1 MARVLWPNEDPIG
14 KHVTIYMKKD
24 NKPSE
29 VIGVVG
35 DVKHAGLDETVR
47 GTAYWPY
54 PELSFS
60 FMTVMVRSDGDPLAL
75 VPAVRDT
82 VLNLDKD
89 QPIADVRTMEELLS
103 ASLARTRFATL
114 LMAAFAAM
122 ALLLAALGVY
132 GVVSYVVA
140 ERTHEI
146 GIRVALG
153 ASYRGILQMLMRQG
167 MGLAGLGIGIGT
179 VASLMLT
186 GLLKKL
192 LYGTRSV
199 DPQTLGAVALVLG
212 GVALAACYL
221 AARRASRVDPMMA
234 LRME

>member
-1 MARVLWPNEDPIG
+1 
-14 KHVTIYMKKD
+14 MKKD

-47 GTAYWPY
+47 GMAYWPY
-54 PELSFS
+54 PQLSFS
-60 FMTVMVRSDGDPLAL
+60 FMTVMVRSEGEPLAL
-75 VPAVRDT
+75 APAVRDT

-89 QPIADVRTMEELLS
+89 QPIADVRTMEDLLS
-103 ASLARTRFATL
+103 ASLARIRFATL

-122 ALLLAALGVY
+122 ALLLAALGIY
-132 GVVSYVVA
+132 GVVSYLVA
-140 ERTHEI
+140 ERTREI

-153 ASYRGILQMLMRQG
+153 ASYRGILRMLMRQG
-167 MGLAGLGIGIGT
+167 MVLAGMGIGIGT
-179 VASLMLT
+179 VASLVLT

-192 LYGTRSV
+192 LFGTRPA
-199 DPQTLGAVALVLG
+199 DPLTLGAVALALG
-212 GVALAACYL
+212 CVALVACFL
-221 AARRASRVDPMMA
+221 AARRASRVDPITA

>member
-1 MARVLWPNEDPIG
+1 
-14 KHVTIYMKKD
+14 
-24 NKPSE
+24 
-29 VIGVVG
+29 
-35 DVKHAGLDETVR
+35 
-47 GTAYWPY
+47 
-54 PELSFS
+54 
-60 FMTVMVRSDGDPLAL
+60 
-75 VPAVRDT
+75 
-82 VLNLDKD
+82 
-89 QPIADVRTMEELLS
+89 
-103 ASLARTRFATL
+103 
-114 LMAAFAAM
+114 MAAFAAM
-122 ALLLAALGVY
+122 ALLLAALGIY

-153 ASYRGILQMLMRQG
+153 ASYRGILQMLMQQG